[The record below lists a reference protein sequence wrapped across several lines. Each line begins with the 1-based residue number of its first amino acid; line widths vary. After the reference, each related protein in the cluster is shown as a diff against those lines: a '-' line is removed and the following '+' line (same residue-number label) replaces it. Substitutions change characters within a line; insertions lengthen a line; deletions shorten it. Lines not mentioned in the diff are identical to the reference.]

1 MDTFPRDKEPVCG
14 CELNARRAKTLWAKA
29 QKLRRLGLDAILAQH
44 DAMTAYEL
52 LEAHGML

>member
-1 MDTFPRDKEPVCG
+1 MDTFPRNKEPVRE
-14 CELNARRAKTLWAKA
+14 CEFNTRRAKALWAKA